1 MDTRVRQCGQ
11 GRAETRREH
20 ITGMAGERTFQKEKH
35 HAKVLKLACRVF
47 IQSQED
53 GNGKR

>member
-1 MDTRVRQCGQ
+1 
-11 GRAETRREH
+11 
-20 ITGMAGERTFQKEKH
+20 MAGERTFQKEKH